1 MAEEYAR
8 RNNLDAFSYDMWWTR
23 SVGTHWSFGITF
35 TKTMNKFISWIKFYA
50 NNDWQKDYKKYNV
63 QYNVDWF
70 FTFAKEKSILK
81 CGTFYAEE
89 LILIHWGD
97 FFRNNFASNI
107 SYFKDEHLHDLLHE
121 RLFNSQSQTWKIP
134 GSIPCIIKLNS
145 LNDSVSYLRN
155 VVGLVNKG

>member
-1 MAEEYAR
+1 MCSIR
-8 RNNLDAFSYDMWWTR
+8 
-23 SVGTHWSFGITF
+23 
-35 TKTMNKFISWIKFYA
+35 
-50 NNDWQKDYKKYNV
+50 
-63 QYNVDWF
+63 F